1 MSCNSQQPNALDIK
15 IDEAQWKR
23 EGKEHKKKVG
33 WSNVHST
40 VKETIVRKGEKML
53 DELQTEKERW
63 TMLLSPD
70 SRGGGGRR
78 RRQRENELVFSS
90 CIDLTPQVSAM
101 QPKSGVYATTPLVL
115 KINSLATFIL

>member
-1 MSCNSQQPNALDIK
+1 
-15 IDEAQWKR
+15 
-23 EGKEHKKKVG
+23 
-33 WSNVHST
+33 
-40 VKETIVRKGEKML
+40 ML

-70 SRGGGGRR
+70 SRGGGGRRR

-101 QPKSGVYATTPLVL
+101 QPKSGVYATTPLRNL
-115 KINSLATFIL
+115 SLRREDSKKMKKKRSQHQGINQVHYTN